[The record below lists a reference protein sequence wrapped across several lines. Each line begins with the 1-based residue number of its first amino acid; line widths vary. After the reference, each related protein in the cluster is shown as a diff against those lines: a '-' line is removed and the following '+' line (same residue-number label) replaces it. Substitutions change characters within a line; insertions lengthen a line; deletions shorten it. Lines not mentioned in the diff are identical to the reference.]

1 MRIQRTMR
9 QYGEYRA
16 LATILIAEDDRAVR
30 EFVSRALRQ
39 DGHDI
44 TAVGDGQQALNAL
57 EKGQFDMLLA
67 DIVMPQLDGI
77 ALALKAAK
85 DYPDLPVL
93 LMTGY
98 AAERQRA
105 HNMEALIQDVIS
117 KPFTLQEI
125 REAVRKLLATQPPC
139 LRIHEPPCHPRQLG

>member
-1 MRIQRTMR
+1 MAI
-9 QYGEYRA
+9 
-16 LATILIAEDDRAVR
+16 ILIAEDDTAVR

-44 TAVGDGQQALNAL
+44 TAVGDGQEALNAL
-57 EKGQFDMLLA
+57 KKTQFDMLLT
-67 DIVMPQLDGI
+67 DIVMLQMDGI

-105 HNMEALIQDVIS
+105 HNLDALIQDVIS

-125 REAVRKLLATQPPC
+125 RDAVRKILSVRQADGT
-139 LRIHEPPCHPRQLG
+139 IH

>member
-1 MRIQRTMR
+1 MT
-9 QYGEYRA
+9 
-16 LATILIAEDDRAVR
+16 TILIAEDDGAVR

-44 TAVGDGQQALNAL
+44 TAVGDGQQALKAL
-57 EKGQFDMLLA
+57 EKGRFDMLLA
-67 DIVMPQLDGI
+67 DIVMPRLDGI

-105 HNMEALIQDVIS
+105 HNLDALIQDVIS
-117 KPFTLQEI
+117 KPFTLLEI
-125 REAVRKLLATQPPC
+125 REAVRQLLAMPPSC
-139 LRIHEPPCHPRQLG
+139 SEKDIVH

>member
-1 MRIQRTMR
+1 
-9 QYGEYRA
+9 

-44 TAVGDGQQALNAL
+44 TAVGDGQQALDAL

-98 AAERQRA
+98 SAERQRA
-105 HNMEALIQDVIS
+105 HNLDALIQDVIA

-125 REAVRKLLATQPPC
+125 REAVRKLLADQPTYT
-139 LRIHEPPCHPRQLG
+139 HDSTVH

>member
-1 MRIQRTMR
+1 
-9 QYGEYRA
+9 

-30 EFVSRALRQ
+30 EFVTRALRH

-44 TAVGDGQQALNAL
+44 TAVSDGQQALNAL
-57 EKGQFDMLLA
+57 EKGRFDMLLA

-105 HNMEALIQDVIS
+105 HNLDALIRDVIP

-125 REAVRKLLATQPPC
+125 REAVRKMLSSHPPLARDGT
-139 LRIHEPPCHPRQLG
+139 LH

>member
-1 MRIQRTMR
+1 
-9 QYGEYRA
+9 
-16 LATILIAEDDRAVR
+16 LATILLAEDDKAVR

-39 DGHDI
+39 DGHEV
-44 TAVGDGQQALNAL
+44 TAVADGQQALNAL
-57 EKGQFDMLLA
+57 QAGSYDMLLA

-85 DYPDLPVL
+85 DYPHLPVL

-105 HNMEALIQDVIS
+105 HNLDALIQEVIS
-117 KPFTLQEI
+117 KPFSLQEI
-125 REAVRKLLATQPPC
+125 RDAVR
-139 LRIHEPPCHPRQLG
+139 RMLGIKANGERDGTVH

>member
-1 MRIQRTMR
+1 
-9 QYGEYRA
+9 
-16 LATILIAEDDRAVR
+16 LAAILIAEDDRAVR

-77 ALALKAAK
+77 ALALKATK
-85 DYPDLPVL
+85 DYPGLPIL

-105 HNMEALIQDVIS
+105 HNLDALIQDVIS
-117 KPFTLQEI
+117 KPFTLEEI
-125 REAVRKLLATQPPC
+125 RAAVRKMLETPMPSSVDGT
-139 LRIHEPPCHPRQLG
+139 IH